1 MTTDY
6 VELNR
11 TGDKMPLRG
20 FGCWKIDKKDAE
32 DTIYK
37 AIKVGY
43 RLFDGA
49 CDYGNEAE
57 CGRGINKAI
66 KEGLVKREDLFVV
79 TKLWNTFHGKEHVKS
94 ACQRQLKDWGLDYFD
109 LYLIHFPVPLKYVDP
124 SVKYPPEW
132 YVPGTNNT
140 LSYEC
145 SPMHECWAEM
155 EKLVV
160 DTKLVR
166 NIGIANFNCQAIL
179 DLLCYAKIKPAVLQI
194 ELHPYLPQENL
205 VKWVKEQGIHITAY
219 SSFGP
224 TSYVNLTESGKS
236 HPSLLEH
243 EKVKQ
248 IADKHSISTGQVL
261 LRWALDREI
270 CVIPKSVHEERMK
283 GNFEILNIK
292 LDKEDNQLLDSL
304 KSNQRFNDPMVYG
317 FNLPLFE

>member
-1 MTTDY
+1 MTVDY
-6 VELNR
+6 VALDR
-11 TGDKMPLRG
+11 TNDKMPLRG

-37 AIKVGY
+37 AIKTGY

-49 CDYGNEAE
+49 CDYGNEVE

-79 TKLWNTFHGKEHVKS
+79 TKIWNTFHNKEHVKP
-94 ACQRQLKDWGLDYFD
+94 ACEKQLKDWNLDYFD

-124 SVKYPPEW
+124 SEKYPPEW
-132 YVPGTNNT
+132 YVPGAKALT
-140 LSYEC
+140 YER

-155 EKLVV
+155 ENLVEAKM
-160 DTKLVR
+160 TR

-179 DLLCYAKIKPAVLQI
+179 DMLTYAKIKPAVLQI

-224 TSYVNLTESGKS
+224 TSYVNLTEDGK
-236 HPSLLEH
+236 HHKSLLEH
-243 EKVKQ
+243 EKVQQ
-248 IADKHSISTGQVL
+248 IASKHKVSSGQVL
-261 LRWALDREI
+261 LRWALDREF

-283 GNFEILNIK
+283 GNFDILNIK
-292 LDKEDNQLLDSL
+292 FDEEDNKSLDSL
-304 KSNQRFNDPMVYG
+304 KTNQRFNDPMVYG